1 MASLEELR
9 AARVEKLERLR
20 IAGMDPYP
28 ARTPRDYPLDVVRDQ
43 FTALE
48 AEGKE
53 YSVAGRVMAIRGQG
67 AILFVVLDDGTAR
80 FQVVFKSDTLDA
92 ASFEL
97 FQNAVDI
104 GDFISTTGTF
114 FTTQRG
120 EPSMLATGWQMASK
134 SLLPLPEKW
143 HGITDPD
150 ERFRKSYLDIVM
162 NPELRV
168 MFANK
173 SAFWKATRDFMVEH
187 GFLEVETPTLELTTG
202 GAEANP
208 FKTHHKDFDV
218 AVYLRI
224 SIGELWQK
232 RLMAAGF
239 PKTFEIGRA
248 YRNEGTS
255 PEHLQEFTNM
265 EFYWA
270 YADYRDGMK
279 LTKMLYQKIAND
291 VFGKTEFTTRGHT
304 FDLAGE
310 WKTVEYVDEIKDQT
324 GIDVLTASENDMKA
338 KLEELGVKYEGANR
352 ERLTDTLWKY
362 CRKNI
367 SGPAFLV
374 HHPKLVSPLAKES
387 VERPGTVERFQV
399 LLAGS
404 EVGNG
409 FSELNDPVDQR
420 VRFELQQKL
429 IESGDEEAMMPEWE
443 FVDMLEHGMPPT
455 CGFGFGERLFAFMV
469 DKPIRETQLF
479 PLMRPKGS
487 EEVKKEKDTMIAV
500 ALINS
505 GADLA
510 AWQEMNA
517 VSHLNAAFGARIGRE
532 LFTRDTINTKDG
544 QSIKLNIKNA
554 IIIKNAQNSD
564 ELRELADF
572 AKNEG
577 FEVDHFTR
585 EMLETTND
593 KKVAEMT
600 LAKNADELEYL
611 GVLVYGSKKKVDE
624 LTKDFSL
631 YS

>member
-9 AARVEKLERLR
+9 AARAEKLERLKE
-20 IAGMDPYP
+20 AGMDPYP
-28 ARTPRDYPLDVVRDQ
+28 ARVARDYPLDVVRDQ
-43 FTALE
+43 FTGLE
-48 AEGKE
+48 AEAKP
-53 YSVAGRVMAIRGQG
+53 YSIAGRVMAIRGQG

-80 FQVVFKSDTLDA
+80 FQVVIKSDALDEA
-92 ASFEL
+92 AFAL
-97 FQNAVDI
+97 FGATVDI

-120 EPSMLATGWQMASK
+120 EPSQLVTAWQMATK

-150 ERFRKSYLDIVM
+150 ERFRKRYLDIVM
-162 NPELRV
+162 NPELRD
-168 MFANK
+168 MFAKK

-208 FKTHHKDFDV
+208 FRTHHKDFDV
-218 AVYLRI
+218 PVYLRI

-279 LTKMLYQKIAND
+279 MTQMLYQKIATD
-291 VFGKTEFTTRGHT
+291 VFGMTEFTTRGHT

-310 WKTVEYVDEIKDQT
+310 WKIVEYVDEIKSQT
-324 GIDVLTASENDMKA
+324 GIDVLTASESDMRA

-420 VRFELQQKL
+420 ARFELQQKL

-479 PLMRPKGS
+479 PLMRPKH
-487 EEVKKEKDTMIAV
+487 EE
-500 ALINS
+500 
-505 GADLA
+505 
-510 AWQEMNA
+510 
-517 VSHLNAAFGARIGRE
+517 
-532 LFTRDTINTKDG
+532 
-544 QSIKLNIKNA
+544 
-554 IIIKNAQNSD
+554 
-564 ELRELADF
+564 
-572 AKNEG
+572 
-577 FEVDHFTR
+577 
-585 EMLETTND
+585 
-593 KKVAEMT
+593 
-600 LAKNADELEYL
+600 
-611 GVLVYGSKKKVDE
+611 
-624 LTKDFSL
+624 
-631 YS
+631 